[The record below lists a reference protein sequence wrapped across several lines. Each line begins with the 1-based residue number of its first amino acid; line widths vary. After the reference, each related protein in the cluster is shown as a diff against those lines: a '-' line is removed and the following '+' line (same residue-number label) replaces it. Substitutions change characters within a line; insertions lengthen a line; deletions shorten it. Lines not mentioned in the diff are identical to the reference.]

1 MKTSKIQIPSPLPAP
16 ERPPT
21 ILGERERESIYNGFF
36 KMTTTLYGNFFFK
49 EKKNKTPT
57 FASLHISQNIILLYS
72 ALVHLLR
79 EHKKNKERRMEII
92 IINI

>member
-1 MKTSKIQIPSPLPAP
+1 MEI
-16 ERPPT
+16 
-21 ILGERERESIYNGFF
+21 
-36 KMTTTLYGNFFFK
+36 FFK
-49 EKKNKTPT
+49 EKKKTPT
-57 FASLHISQNIILLYS
+57 FASLHISQNTILLYS